1 MNKVKLLTAA
11 ALTITMS
18 MLAGCGDKKIEGS
31 TSESYEKSTRS
42 IYESLPDNKKGAFSQ
57 ASTMGQVMGIH
68 EKGETF
74 AQSVNGK
81 TADEVIAYVNKGIE
95 EKTTFRY

>member
-11 ALTITMS
+11 ALTITMT
-18 MLAGCGDKKIEGS
+18 MLAGCGEKKIDGS
-31 TSESYEKSTRS
+31 TPESFQKSAMS
-42 IYESLPDNKKGAFSQ
+42 IIESLPDTKKGQFSEKL
-57 ASTMGQVMGIH
+57 AMGQAMGIH

-81 TADEVIAYVNKGIE
+81 TADEVIAYVKKGIE
-95 EKTTFRY
+95 EKTTLRY